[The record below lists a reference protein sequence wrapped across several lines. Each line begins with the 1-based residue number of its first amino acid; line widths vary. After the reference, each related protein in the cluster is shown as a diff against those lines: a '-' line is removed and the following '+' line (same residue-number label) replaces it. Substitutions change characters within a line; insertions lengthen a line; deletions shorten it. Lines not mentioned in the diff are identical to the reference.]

1 MNIIKSIT
9 ALCLI
14 SLLISCGDEEK
25 ETVAV
30 KQEVKKIQEP
40 FRFHKA
46 IEVKPGLTLD
56 IVSWGRGSDLLGG
69 YLILRSDSTR
79 LSYRSVSGELKGKVV
94 DAWNMDLDTDGS
106 PELYIQATVSGN
118 DSKLNMYVHEFGDNG
133 SNQQIRFP
141 DLNSSL
147 KEGYRGGD
155 SLYVNDGKL
164 YREFPFFSTKDS
176 TSAAK
181 PKTRKLEYSLK
192 NNSLQFKE
200 IKEEAKTEVKKP

>member
-1 MNIIKSIT
+1 MNVIKNIT
-9 ALCLI
+9 TLCLL
-14 SLLISCGDEEK
+14 SLLISCGEE
-25 ETVAV
+25 EEQSVIV
-30 KQEVKKIQEP
+30 KQDVKKIQEP

-56 IVSWGRGSDLLGG
+56 IVSWGRGSDMLGG
-69 YLILRSDSTR
+69 YLILRSDSTN

-106 PELYIQATVSGN
+106 PEVYIQATASGN
-118 DSKLNMYVHEFGDNG
+118 DSQLNMYVHEFGDNG

-155 SLYVNDGKL
+155 SLYINNGKL
-164 YREFPFFSTKDS
+164 YREFLF
-176 TSAAK
+176 
-181 PKTRKLEYSLK
+181 YSK
-192 NNSLQFKE
+192 
-200 IKEEAKTEVKKP
+200 